1 VTHLVGYTREFF
13 TDAGVSAD
21 AAALKEAGAELV
33 FSDVAAD
40 VRARP
45 ELKRCLRSLEPG
57 EVLVVTS
64 AARLSHGVGHFVA
77 TTTDLA
83 ARGVSVRSLAEPA
96 LSTLRQPVP
105 AEEVLA
111 ALEGLRRRL
120 VSLSTREGMDAAA
133 AEGRHAGRPSVMT
146 EERVALAEE
155 LRRHDRSFAHIA
167 RVLGVSASAVQRA
180 LSLRSDGSDVSPR

>member
-1 VTHLVGYTREFF
+1 MTLLVGYTREFF

-21 AAALKEAGAELV
+21 AAALEEAGAELV

-57 EVLVVTS
+57 DVLVVTS

-96 LSTLRQPVP
+96 LSTLQQPVP

-120 VSLSTREGMDAAA
+120 VSLSTRGCSWIFRAS
-133 AEGRHAGRPSVMT
+133 RRVRPDSETSLSVRLST
-146 EERVALAEE
+146 GCSRLPSLC
-155 LRRHDRSFAHIA
+155 LRC
-167 RVLGVSASAVQRA
+167 V
-180 LSLRSDGSDVSPR
+180 